1 MSPTEPSP
9 VHQGLVTL
17 TLSLRWPEAQQRVPE
32 IRYLISPLGLPSVFS
47 SSIHL
52 PWQAGPEGGGAKL
65 EPRGERRSQAWTL
78 WWVLAR
84 NVVGDRTPYK
94 LPTCPYIVLRLM
106 GWRASLVTQTVKK
119 LPIMQETWVWTLG
132 WGDPLKK
139 GTATHSSVLAWRI
152 PMDRGAWW
160 AMVRRGRKESDMTEQ
175 LSAHTRWGDIAWRC

>member
-1 MSPTEPSP
+1 MSQKKNDSYRAQSCPSGLGHSDPFPEVAWSPTTSTRDSIPNQPLGSPLCLQQQHPSP
-9 VHQGLVTL
+9 MTGW
-17 TLSLRWPEAQQRVPE
+17 SWGRW
-32 IRYLISPLGLPSVFS
+32 
-47 SSIHL
+47 
-52 PWQAGPEGGGAKL
+52 
-65 EPRGERRSQAWTL
+65 SQAWTL

-160 AMVRRGRKESDMTEQ
+160 AMVHWGRKESDMTEQ
-175 LSAHTRWGDIAWRC
+175 LSAHTRWGDTTWRC